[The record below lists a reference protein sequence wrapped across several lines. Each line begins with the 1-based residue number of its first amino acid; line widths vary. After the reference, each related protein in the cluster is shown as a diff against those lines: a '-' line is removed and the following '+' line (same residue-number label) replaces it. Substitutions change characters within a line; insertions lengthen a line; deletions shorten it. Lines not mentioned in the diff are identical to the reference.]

1 MIALS
6 LLAKAAL
13 AVFLLVSI
21 IRAFAGPP
29 APHANPSISRRFL
42 LVAAGAYVAGT
53 VELVLGHPALATA
66 LAVCGVEAACASAW
80 LARAAYDDGDDDDGG
95 GWGDEPAGPWP
106 IDWPE
111 FDRARRA
118 WERTGTPA

>member
-1 MIALS
+1 MIAPS

-13 AVFLLVSI
+13 AALLLVSI
-21 IRAFAGPP
+21 VRAFAGPP
-29 APHANPSISRRFL
+29 AAHANPALSRRFL
-42 LVAAGAYVAGT
+42 FVAGGAYAAGTA
-53 VELVLGHPALATA
+53 ELLLGHSALATA

-80 LARAAYDDGDDDDGG
+80 LARAARDDGDDGGG
-95 GWGDEPAGPWP
+95 GWDDGPAGPWP
-106 IDWPE
+106 VDWAA